1 MRVVDSSAW
10 IEWLTQGPAA
20 DRLQDEMPERRE
32 CIVPTIVQLELA
44 KWLERERDEDAV
56 DAFFA
61 YTATCIIAP
70 LDTALARRAAEV
82 SAKRKLALADA
93 VIYATAEL
101 HDAYVLTLDAH
112 FKDLDRVV
120 YFEKNP

>member
-20 DRLQDEMPERRE
+20 DRLQGEIPARTE

-44 KWLERERDEDAV
+44 KWLERERGEDAV
-56 DAFFA
+56 DSFFA

-70 LDTALARRAAEV
+70 LDTALARLAAEV
-82 SAKRKLALADA
+82 SAKHKLALADA
-93 VIYATAEL
+93 IIYATAEL
-101 HDAYVLTLDAH
+101 HDADILTLDAH

-120 YFEKNP
+120 YFGKAQ

>member
-1 MRVVDSSAW
+1 MRVVDSAAW

-20 DRLQDEMPERRE
+20 DRLQDEMPERIE

-101 HDAYVLTLDAH
+101 HDADVLTLDAH

>member
-10 IEWLTQGPAA
+10 IEWLTRGPAA
-20 DRLQDEMPERRE
+20 DQLEGEMPLRTE

-56 DAFFA
+56 DSFFA
-61 YTATCIIAP
+61 YTATCIIAS

-82 SAKRKLALADA
+82 SAKHKLALADA
-93 VIYATAEL
+93 IIYATAEL
-101 HDAYVLTLDAH
+101 HDADVLTLDAH
-112 FKDLDRVV
+112 FKGLDRVV
-120 YFEKNP
+120 YLSKE

>member
-20 DRLQDEMPERRE
+20 DQLQDKMPARTE

-56 DAFFA
+56 DSFFA
-61 YTATCIIAP
+61 YTATCIVVP

-82 SAKRKLALADA
+82 SARHKLALADA
-93 VIYATAEL
+93 IIYATADL
-101 HDAYVLTLDAH
+101 YDADVLTLDAH
-112 FKDLDRVV
+112 FKNLDRVA
-120 YFEKNP
+120 YFSKE

>member
-20 DRLQDEMPERRE
+20 ERLQGEMPDRAN

-44 KWLERERDEDAV
+44 KWLERERGEEAV
-56 DAFFA
+56 DSFFA
-61 YTATCIIAP
+61 YTTTCVVVP
-70 LDTALARRAAEV
+70 LDTTLARRAAEV

-93 VIYATAEL
+93 IIYATSEL
-101 HDAYVLTLDAH
+101 HDADVLTLDAH
-112 FKDLDRVV
+112 FKGLERVV
-120 YFEKNP
+120 YLEKNS

>member
-10 IEWLTQGPAA
+10 IEWLTHGPAA
-20 DRLQDEMPERRE
+20 DRLQAQMPGRTE

-44 KWLERERDEDAV
+44 KWLERELGEEAV
-56 DAFFA
+56 DSFFA

-70 LDTALARRAAEV
+70 LETALARRAAEV

-93 VIYATAEL
+93 IIYATAEM
-101 HDAYVLTLDAH
+101 HDADVLTLDAH

-120 YFEKNP
+120 YLEKNP

>member
-10 IEWLTQGPAA
+10 IEWLTRGPAA
-20 DRLQDEMPERRE
+20 DRLEGEMPARTE

-56 DAFFA
+56 DSFFA

-70 LDTALARRAAEV
+70 LDTTLARQAAEV
-82 SAKRKLALADA
+82 SARHKLAPADA
-93 VIYATAEL
+93 IIYATAEL
-101 HDAYVLTLDAH
+101 HDADVLTLDAH

-120 YFEKNP
+120 YFRREQ

>member
-20 DRLQDEMPERRE
+20 DRLQDEMPGRSD

-82 SAKRKLALADA
+82 SAKHKLALADA
-93 VIYATAEL
+93 IMYATAEL
-101 HDAYVLTLDAH
+101 HDADVMTLDAH

>member
-20 DRLQDEMPERRE
+20 DRLQSEMPARTE

-56 DAFFA
+56 DSFFA
-61 YTATCIIAP
+61 YSATCIIAP

-82 SAKRKLALADA
+82 SARHKLALADA
-93 VIYATAEL
+93 IIYATAEL
-101 HDAYVLTLDAH
+101 HDADVLTLDAH
-112 FKDLDRVV
+112 FKDLERVI
-120 YFEKNP
+120 YFGKAQ

>member
-20 DRLQDEMPERRE
+20 ERLQAEMPDRAN

-44 KWLERERDEDAV
+44 KWLEREHGEEAV
-56 DAFFA
+56 DSFFA
-61 YTATCIIAP
+61 YTTTCVVVP
-70 LDTALARRAAEV
+70 LNTTLARRAAEV

-93 VIYATAEL
+93 IIYATSEL
-101 HDAYVLTLDAH
+101 HDADMLTLDAH
-112 FKDLDRVV
+112 FKGLERVV
-120 YFEKNP
+120 YLEKNP